1 MKKSEMSITMPLTT
15 YEEFMQIK
23 TKYENLI
30 EKLLECYD
38 TINFKINPA
47 ESIRFD
53 IEKAIKITKEFLPYS
68 YMDAKIS
75 F

>member
-30 EKLLECYD
+30 KKLLECYD
-38 TINFKINPA
+38 TVNFKINPA

-53 IEKAIKITKEFLPYS
+53 VGKVVKITKEFLPYS
-68 YMDAKIS
+68 CRDAKIS